1 MCGFFILREVI
12 MGEYY
17 IIGLLVIDSMC
28 FVEREVLSY
37 FSPLSLVLVERIKL
51 QSGAS
56 GTSILFTLMV
66 IRGQ

>member
-1 MCGFFILREVI
+1 MITIRKEKQSLSNAVVKSAYVCGFFILREVI

-37 FSPLSLVLVERIKL
+37 FSSPIV
-51 QSGAS
+51 GF
-56 GTSILFTLMV
+56 G
-66 IRGQ
+66 